1 MHTSIACSTSYAH
14 LPSVAHGA
22 RRARRLLPVALYASS
37 AHTGGIG
44 RSAVGQVVDI
54 CLDLVSQRKLDSL
67 VDFMSSEELLLD
79 SLLPTGPSHD
89 WCALQNAGGC
99 AQLGLQA

>member
-1 MHTSIACSTSYAH
+1 M
-14 LPSVAHGA
+14 LLVAH
-22 RRARRLLPVALYASS
+22 YTSS
-37 AHTGGIG
+37 AYPGGSG
-44 RSAVGQVVDI
+44 RSAVGQVVDT
-54 CLDLVSQRKLDSL
+54 CLHLVSQRKLDSL

-79 SLLPTGPSHD
+79 SLLPPGPSHD